1 MSCVRAGSADAV
13 ASLCSVWRDY
23 LCEWDWSL
31 RAANRPATTRENYLL
46 AARQLAGFLA
56 GRDVVGFVGRSVVE
70 EDGELAAAA
79 ESPVSVG
86 RGHVRW
92 FLSWMIETRSA
103 ATAVNKFKGLQQFF
117 RYLVLEGEMDV
128 SPMVGIPQPVAPEK
142 VVPVVEDPDLGRLL
156 STCAGVSFCDRR
168 DTALIRL
175 FMDTGARLAEGTL
188 IARGDVDL
196 DGQVVLVRGKGGIS
210 VGFRLV
216 RRRRWRWCGMG
227 GFGRGMWVLSCRLCS
242 CRFGVWRCRRTR

>member
-1 MSCVRAGSADAV
+1 
-13 ASLCSVWRDY
+13 
-23 LCEWDWSL
+23 L